1 MKMRITYIQKKKM
14 KHYLGNIRTLNM
26 KKTKTKELKKKRKY
40 KNEKSDYYFIIN
52 IINKV

>member
-1 MKMRITYIQKKKM
+1 MKMRITYIQKKEM

-40 KNEKSDYYFIIN
+40 KNEKSDYYFKYYKY
-52 IINKV
+52 NK